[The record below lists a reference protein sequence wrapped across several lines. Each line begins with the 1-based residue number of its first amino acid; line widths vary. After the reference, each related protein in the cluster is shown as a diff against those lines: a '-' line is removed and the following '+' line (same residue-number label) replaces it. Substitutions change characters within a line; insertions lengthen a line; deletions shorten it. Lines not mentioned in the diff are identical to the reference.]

1 MRTNREPGRLEAL
14 SILGLSPGASRRQIK
29 RAYRRLALRYHPDRN
44 RDAVSAAQEAFNSML
59 FRKVSTAYAILE
71 RHFAA
76 AQARQSMGLCDRCGD
91 FEPLRT
97 GLDGNAY
104 CRTCLLT
111 MDGKRALPPPPIVMA
126 TCGLTIAGLIVS
138 TIALSAWVCTGRL
151 MYWSCSVGS
160 CAAAM
165 LALAVTCLQVR
176 YASAPE
182 PHSAIR
188 GRRRSRGRRPR
199 TGRPVL
205 WQKG

>member
-1 MRTNREPGRLEAL
+1 MSTNREPGRLEAL

-44 RDAVSAAQEAFNSML
+44 RDAASAAQEAFNSML

-126 TCGLTIAGLIVS
+126 TCGLTVAGLIVS
-138 TIALSAWVCTGRL
+138 TIALSVWICTGRL
-151 MYWSCSVGS
+151 MYWSGSIVS
-160 CAAAM
+160 CAVAM
-165 LALAVTCLQVR
+165 LALAITCLQVR

-199 TGRPVL
+199 TGRAVL
-205 WQKG
+205 